1 MIDMRDWKIIGV
13 AFGLVAVFAFG
24 RYSVKPQDVKTK
36 ENTEITKEV
45 KKRIEIVKV
54 KKPDGTETTNTVIT
68 EDTNTDIKKVVESEV
83 STKPS
88 KKINISLM
96 AESRLNELRLDYGVS
111 VSKEILGPI
120 TAGLYAKTSGIVGIT
135 LGINF

>member
-1 MIDMRDWKIIGV
+1 MRDLKIIGI

-45 KKRIEIVKV
+45 KKRVEIVKV
-54 KKPDGTETTNTVIT
+54 KNPDGTETTSTVIT
-68 EDTNTDIKKVVESEV
+68 EDTNTDIKKIVESEV

-96 AESRLNELRLDYGVS
+96 AESRLNEYKPEYGLS

-120 TAGLYAKTSGIVGIT
+120 TAGLYAKTSGTVGIT

>member
-1 MIDMRDWKIIGV
+1 MIDMRDLKIV
-13 AFGLVAVFAFG
+13 SAAFGLVAVFAFG
-24 RYSVKPQDVKTK
+24 RYSVRPQDVKTK
-36 ENTEITKEV
+36 ENMEITKEV

-68 EDTNTDIKKVVESEV
+68 EDTNTDIKKVVETSTT
-83 STKPS
+83 TKPS

-96 AESRLNELRLDYGVS
+96 AESRLNEYKPEYGVS

-120 TAGLYAKTSGIVGIT
+120 TAGLYAKTSGTVGIT